1 MLNSHL
7 KFCSKN
13 IAYHPSSS
21 PKVSLI
27 LHQQQISTEG
37 SSQLLWGK
45 KINHTKIRMDFPQ
58 SRDFKHQTILLL
70 QESQG
75 KKTKQKYMLLKKTH
89 TTQVSKLS
97 ELNPY
102 QAEIALCWIAVV
114 ISEAPIYYC
123 RVLLNTAV
131 KKVI

>member
-1 MLNSHL
+1 
-7 KFCSKN
+7 
-13 IAYHPSSS
+13 
-21 PKVSLI
+21 
-27 LHQQQISTEG
+27 
-37 SSQLLWGK
+37 
-45 KINHTKIRMDFPQ
+45 
-58 SRDFKHQTILLL
+58 
-70 QESQG
+70 
-75 KKTKQKYMLLKKTH
+75 MLLKKTH

-131 KKVI
+131 KKVIWYYKFTMWGKKKKVKLILTDLKFFFLWYYIPDMLFESEH